1 MRRFEKRKVKKVLL
15 LSAFIGVIL
24 CAWIIRAKAQTMVV
38 YIEHGKKVTNERL
51 LTSASF
57 TNSQLSRTADEIHSE
72 SVVTDSSKE
81 KIEIGLTYHGEILE
95 FFGSLGNTEADTVIV
110 KLTSPA
116 EKVKLNQKGKVG
128 PLWMNVKQHEVENV
142 PFMYKIHASQPID
155 SILSAQ
161 QQEEL
166 GIGFNALRKQLVIH
180 TVKGKSAPED
190 EQIIFEGLLKIKRGQ
205 NLYKI
210 DDNARIQIKKGTL
223 FKHYFTFPPA
233 AKEGDYI
240 VETYLFKNGN
250 LVGHSEDVIHV
261 RKVGIGAKIA
271 HWSRERPKVYGICA
285 VLIALSVGLIV
296 GTIFKGGGH

>member
-1 MRRFEKRKVKKVLL
+1 MRRIEKRKAKKVLVL
-15 LSAFIGVIL
+15 LALMFTLL
-24 CAWIIRAKAQTMVV
+24 CVWIMRAKAQTLVV
-38 YIEHGKKVTNERL
+38 SLEHRAGGSTESAITNN
-51 LTSASF
+51 TSEGAVSSPLSN
-57 TNSQLSRTADEIHSE
+57 NSDNEA
-72 SVVTDSSKE
+72 VVTDSSKE

-95 FFGSLGNTEADTVIV
+95 FFGSLGNTEADAVIV

-116 EKVKLNQKGKVG
+116 EKVKLNQKGRVG

-155 SILSAQ
+155 SILTPQ

-166 GIGFNALRKQLVIH
+166 GIGFDALRKQLVIH
-180 TVKGKSAPED
+180 TVKGERAPED
-190 EQIIFEGLLKIKRGQ
+190 EQIIFEGLLKIKQSQ

-210 DDNARIQIKKGTL
+210 DDNARIQIKKGAL

-240 VETYLFKNGN
+240 VETYLFKQGK
-250 LVGHSEDVIHV
+250 LVGHSQDVIHV

-271 HWSRERPKVYGICA
+271 RWSRERPKTYGIFA